1 MQQAQELKIFR
12 SEKSAS
18 SFIVSGKKN
27 RAYIK
32 ATGEAM
38 RNPKVNAEIKRVRT
52 GGCDMDT
59 AVWTAKMLAK
69 TY

>member
-1 MQQAQELKIFR
+1 MAAAEELKIFQ

-18 SFIVSGKKN
+18 TFIVSGTKT

-52 GGCDMDT
+52 GSCDMDT

>member
-1 MQQAQELKIFR
+1 MTQAQELKIFQ

-18 SFIVSGKKN
+18 SFIVSGTKT

-38 RNPKVNAEIKRVRT
+38 RNAKVNAEIARVRR
-52 GGCDMDT
+52 GGCDLDT
-59 AVWTAKMLAK
+59 AIWTARMLSK